1 MVLQIKIKNLLE
13 IDIQVTISN
22 EREKKLKNGSK
33 VFSTTLKRTRPIPP
47 GK

>member
-1 MVLQIKIKNLLE
+1 MVLYNIKNLLE

-22 EREKKLKNGSK
+22 EKEKTLKNGAK
-33 VFSTTLKRTRPIPP
+33 VFSTTLKRTRPVFP